1 MEDTALLQEYA
12 RTASEPAFAALVE
25 RHVGLVYSAARRQ
38 VRDPQLA
45 EDVTQAVFIILAR
58 KAGRL
63 TRHPGLAGWLLQ
75 TTRYAANAHIR
86 AAIRRTRRE
95 QEAAMQSE
103 LNESSPA
110 VWAQL
115 EPLLDEAMASL
126 GETDRAVLALRYFEN
141 QTAAEIGRTLKL
153 NEEAAKKRVN
163 RALEKLH
170 RFFNKRGISSTTAII
185 AGEIS
190 VHAMQVA
197 PVGLA
202 KSVTLVAMTKGVAAS
217 GSTLTLI
224 KGALKIMAW
233 AKAKTAV
240 VVGAG
245 VLLAAGTATMVV
257 VEKAHHVSTAV
268 FGRQYQVEGTVSATA
283 FDRDGKPTP
292 QVENSCKFN
301 LCVSNHAWEMTVWL
315 SDEAAAYFRKRSLDT
330 GRSFDM
336 PDYDRLTFDGT
347 DLYYFSDC
355 ETVFGKFSEKMRA
368 AGTPTP
374 PGDDNLAVAVVVRQ
388 EVPHLYMDGFGPIW
402 LTYAS
407 GCYFE
412 KLTTNVLEVTWR
424 WGFTNPVPFALGPQD
439 SVKERAIW
447 ELQQPAPQL
456 PKSVTYY
463 RDGDEDVTNAQF
475 AVYSYKNFQNLTLP
489 VESSLDVYRRN
500 PHTTNLF
507 LLRYR
512 VTATAFKKLEHG
524 FAFPPSVP
532 VLTCVSDCRFNSP
545 ADPSPDSAVPYKI
558 DKRFLTKEEAKDTA
572 NYASVKYNPNNVN
585 PASALERHKR
595 IRWGIVGVMAASSVI
610 FLIIVIRNMRNKGVS
625 NCLKRQ
631 G

>member
-58 KAGRL
+58 KAGSL
-63 TRHPGLAGWLLQ
+63 TRHPGLSGWLLQ

-95 QEAAMQSE
+95 QEVAMQSE

-110 VWAQL
+110 VWTQL
-115 EPLLDEAMASL
+115 EPLLDEAMSSL

-190 VHAMQVA
+190 ARSMQAA

-233 AKAKTAV
+233 TKMKTAI

-245 VLLAAGTATMVV
+245 MLLAAGTATVTVKEIQEHRTCPWQVHEGNITVEQLNQPPQVRILPSKFHIPDEFAGDKLLGTGVRAQDVVAAAYGFLTPARIIIPSKLPATRYDFIACLPGGADANEKALQAEVKRKFGVVGKTETREADVWLLKVIYQNAPGLKLNTKDGDNGNGFSPDSGRFHGWNETMFGVAAGLEYLANTPIIDETGLTNRFDFDLNCKQTDVENKNWDTVNQALDQLGLELVPTNMPIEMLV
-257 VEKAHHVSTAV
+257 VEKT
-268 FGRQYQVEGTVSATA
+268 Q
-283 FDRDGKPTP
+283 
-292 QVENSCKFN
+292 
-301 LCVSNHAWEMTVWL
+301 
-315 SDEAAAYFRKRSLDT
+315 
-330 GRSFDM
+330 
-336 PDYDRLTFDGT
+336 
-347 DLYYFSDC
+347 
-355 ETVFGKFSEKMRA
+355 
-368 AGTPTP
+368 
-374 PGDDNLAVAVVVRQ
+374 
-388 EVPHLYMDGFGPIW
+388 
-402 LTYAS
+402 
-407 GCYFE
+407 
-412 KLTTNVLEVTWR
+412 
-424 WGFTNPVPFALGPQD
+424 
-439 SVKERAIW
+439 
-447 ELQQPAPQL
+447 
-456 PKSVTYY
+456 
-463 RDGDEDVTNAQF
+463 
-475 AVYSYKNFQNLTLP
+475 
-489 VESSLDVYRRN
+489 
-500 PHTTNLF
+500 
-507 LLRYR
+507 
-512 VTATAFKKLEHG
+512 
-524 FAFPPSVP
+524 
-532 VLTCVSDCRFNSP
+532 
-545 ADPSPDSAVPYKI
+545 
-558 DKRFLTKEEAKDTA
+558 
-572 NYASVKYNPNNVN
+572 
-585 PASALERHKR
+585 
-595 IRWGIVGVMAASSVI
+595 
-610 FLIIVIRNMRNKGVS
+610 
-625 NCLKRQ
+625 
-631 G
+631 